1 MLGKVHGQTVYQQQ
15 QLGNET
21 VTPGVIDGLPLTAHT
36 TVVGPFTT
44 TDGLVGDQP
53 FHVDTSTTA
62 QNPPP

>member
-1 MLGKVHGQTVYQQQ
+1 
-15 QLGNET
+15 
-21 VTPGVIDGLPLTAHT
+21 VTPGIIDGLPLTAHT